1 MRSEK
6 KKYFIALIPPNPV
19 QSELEVVKNHFQE
32 NYSSKAALRSPAHI
46 TLHMPFLWKEDK
58 EERLINLLV
67 RATKEKPFPLTL
79 DGFGCF
85 APKTIY
91 IKNDF
96 SQELLSFQQRLVTH
110 TKRSMNLFN
119 ATHNR
124 GFHPHIT
131 VAFRDLKKD
140 QFELAWIEFENKV
153 YKASFEVKS
162 FWLLK
167 HDGKNWNA
175 YREFPFTE

>member
-6 KKYFIALIPPNPV
+6 KKYFIALIPPDPIG
-19 QSELEVVKNHFQE
+19 SEIREIKNHFQE
-32 NYSSKAALRSPAHI
+32 NYGSKGALRSPGHI
-46 TLHMPFLWKEDK
+46 TLHMPFLWNEGK
-58 EERLINLLV
+58 EEKLNNLLV
-67 RATKEKPFPLTL
+67 HASKENCFRLTL
-79 DGFGCF
+79 NGFGCF

-91 IKNDF
+91 IKNDL
-96 SQELLSFQQRLVTH
+96 SQELLSFQQRLVTY

-124 GFHPHIT
+124 GFHPHVT

-140 QFELAWIEFENKV
+140 QFELAWTEFENKV
-153 YKASFEVKS
+153 FKASFEVKS

-175 YREFPFTE
+175 YREFPFSE